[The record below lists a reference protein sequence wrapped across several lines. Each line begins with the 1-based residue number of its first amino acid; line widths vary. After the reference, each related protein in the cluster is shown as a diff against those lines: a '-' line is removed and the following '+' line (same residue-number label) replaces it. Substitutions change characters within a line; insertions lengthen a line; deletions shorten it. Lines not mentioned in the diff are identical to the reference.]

1 MNCLISQGC
10 QSGSIGQGGP
20 GGPGGPGGLGD
31 PVGPGGPSGPGGQA
45 GQNGQVVRIDR
56 WLGGFLRGG
65 PTSIST
71 SATWK
76 SSIGYL
82 KQPE

>member
-1 MNCLISQGC
+1 MGC
-10 QSGSIGQGGP
+10 TCVQLGCIWAATGDPGDL

-31 PVGPGGPSGPGGQA
+31 PVGPGGPSGPGGPA

-71 SATWK
+71 SAT
-76 SSIGYL
+76 
-82 KQPE
+82 

>member
-10 QSGSIGQGGP
+10 QSGSIGQ